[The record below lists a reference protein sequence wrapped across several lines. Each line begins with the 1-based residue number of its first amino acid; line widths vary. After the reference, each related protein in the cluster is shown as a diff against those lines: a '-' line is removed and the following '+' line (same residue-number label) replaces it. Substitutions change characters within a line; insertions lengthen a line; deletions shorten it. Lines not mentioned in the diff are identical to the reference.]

1 MRLIFMGTPE
11 FAVKSLE
18 LLNSSKHDVL
28 VVVTSPDKPRGRGRK
43 VSPTAVKQKATELG
57 LTVLQPENL
66 KDEKFVEELK
76 KLNPDLIVV
85 VAFRILP
92 EAVFNLPRYGS
103 INLHASLLPDYR
115 GAAPIN
121 RVLINGETKTG
132 LTTFFLNKKVDTG
145 DILLKCEVD
154 IGYDDDFESLHD
166 KLMVEGAK
174 LLVDTVDGIESG
186 NLKSQP
192 QHRMTGAIAP
202 KLTSETG
209 LIDWGLPAEK
219 IRNLIRGLSPYPG
232 AYTFFNKKRL
242 IVLKVDVIKEN
253 TDKVP
258 GTIIESNPKKGFT
271 VACGQ
276 NMLFLKNLKPQ
287 GKKMM
292 SSAEFVRGYNV
303 EAGSKLTG

>member
-1 MRLIFMGTPE
+1 MGNIECITTT
-11 FAVKSLE
+11 
-18 LLNSSKHDVL
+18 LLTL
-28 VVVTSPDKPRGRGRK
+28 
-43 VSPTAVKQKATELG
+43 
-57 LTVLQPENL
+57 
-66 KDEKFVEELK
+66 
-76 KLNPDLIVV
+76 
-85 VAFRILP
+85 
-92 EAVFNLPRYGS
+92 
-103 INLHASLLPDYR
+103 
-115 GAAPIN
+115 
-121 RVLINGETKTG
+121 
-132 LTTFFLNKKVDTG
+132 
-145 DILLKCEVD
+145 
-154 IGYDDDFESLHD
+154 SLHD
-166 KLMVEGAK
+166 KLMDEGAK
-174 LLVDTVDGIESG
+174 LLVDTVDGIESE

-192 QHRMTGAIAP
+192 QNQMTGAVAP

>member
-18 LLNSSKHDVL
+18 LLHSSKHDVL
-28 VVVTSPDKPRGRGRK
+28 AVVTSPDKPRGRGRK

-76 KLNPDLIVV
+76 ILNPDLIVV

-92 EAVFNLPRYGS
+92 EAVFSLPRYGS

-154 IGYDDDFESLHD
+154 IGYDDDFKSLHD
-166 KLMVEGAK
+166 KLMVEGAE

-192 QHRMTGAIAP
+192 QNRMIGAAAP

-258 GTIIESNPKKGFT
+258 GTIIESNPKKGLT

-276 NMLFLKNLKPQ
+276 NMLFLKSLKPQ